1 MCIWQLLCVTKNK
14 YIMYKDE
21 EYLLCITWLWYHM
34 MSVSITTVARWVA
47 QEQLILPA
55 DLSTPPVV
63 SRVRVLQS

>member
-1 MCIWQLLCVTKNK
+1 
-14 YIMYKDE
+14 
-21 EYLLCITWLWYHM
+21 M

-47 QEQLILPA
+47 QEQLILPE